1 MPVTR
6 PRLLVVDD
14 NPVWRETITRI
25 LEANHELVG
34 TVVRGD
40 DIMESAERLC
50 PDVITLDV
58 SLPGMSGLN
67 VLPRLR
73 KACPRAIIVIV
84 SATATPIYREE
95 ASLRGAD
102 GYVEKRWV
110 FSDLLSTIA
119 SVRNIGPSRFG
130 IGSA

>member
-1 MPVTR
+1 
-6 PRLLVVDD
+6 
-14 NPVWRETITRI
+14 
-25 LEANHELVG
+25 
-34 TVVRGD
+34 
-40 DIMESAERLC
+40 MESSERLC

-67 VLPRLR
+67 VLSRLR

-84 SATATPIYREE
+84 RLLPPIYREE

-102 GYVEKRWV
+102 GYVEKRRV

-119 SVRNIGPSRFG
+119 SIRNIGPLRFG